1 MDLKEYR
8 KLQADSFYD
17 NLREATAPPFFYW
30 QDPDTPLPQIGGEP
44 RGISGHCFEADNA
57 LQLAMAAK
65 AQGFQSPYWMGFDQA
80 KEAGGHVRKG
90 ELGTK
95 MLQWYR
101 KDGELKSKIPVTV
114 YNGDQIKGIDWPRPA
129 GLTPEQQAARQ
140 AGLDALL
147 PPRKKAPT
155 LQQYNDRLK
164 ELLAEKFPANED
176 PRENARMTLC
186 REYAA
191 MTAQARLGLPRQVD
205 PSLAQDLKPFI
216 ERRPHPMDLVRAM
229 EEAYRVVG
237 EIGIQALVYDQIPRK
252 EMERKVKP
260 AKEPSP
266 KRERSKAPAKG
277 KDMENEIPF

>member
-1 MDLKEYR
+1 MELKEYR

-65 AQGFQSPYWMGFDQA
+65 AQGFQSPYWMGFHQV
-80 KEAGGHVRKG
+80 KEAGGQVRKG

-101 KDGELKSKIPVTV
+101 KDGELRSKIPVTV
-114 YNGDQIKGIDWPRPA
+114 YNADQIKGIDWPRPA
-129 GLTPEQQAARQ
+129 GLTAEQQATRQ

-155 LQQYNDRLK
+155 PQQYNAKLK
-164 ELLAEKFPANED
+164 EVLAEKFPANDDVE
-176 PRENARMTLC
+176 ENARMTFR

-191 MTAQARLGLPRQVD
+191 MTAQARLGLPRQVES
-205 PSLAQDLKPFI
+205 SLAQDLKPYI
-216 ERRPHPMDLVRAM
+216 ERRPHPMEIVRATADAFKAL
-229 EEAYRVVG
+229 E
-237 EIGIQALVYDQIPRK
+237 EIGIPALVYEQIPRK
-252 EMERKVKP
+252 ELERQVKP
-260 AKEPSP
+260 AREPSP
-266 KRERSKAPAKG
+266 KRERSKSPEKG
-277 KDMENEIPF
+277 KEMANDIPF